1 MQKILEEN
9 PGLLELI
16 EKESE
21 NIIQMS
27 NEEKNNFLN
36 FIAKNGMGI
45 HGSKRH

>member
-1 MQKILEEN
+1 MQKILKEN

-27 NEEKNNFLN
+27 NEEK
-36 FIAKNGMGI
+36 K
-45 HGSKRH
+45 